1 MGYEVVKTKK
11 EILFTLLR
19 EAFLIPAA
27 CIGHSHRWIPVAS
40 TVSAICF
47 ESVVLLLVS

>member
-1 MGYEVVKTKK
+1 MKMKK
-11 EILFTLLR
+11 EALFTLG

-40 TVSAICF
+40 IVSATCF
-47 ESVVLLLVS
+47 ESVVLLLVN